1 MFLDNEVKLL
11 TEVNHANL
19 IQLHEVLESSQ
30 VGREVGG
37 GEGQPSSFRISIWSL
52 SYAREENWEDM

>member
-30 VGREVGG
+30 VDRQHAPKETFLSLCRV
-37 GEGQPSSFRISIWSL
+37 SIWSL
-52 SYAREENWEDM
+52 SYAREENWEDT